1 MSKEEFLNRLNQLL
15 MSLPSEERERMK
27 VYYDEIIEDYI
38 ENGFSEEEA
47 VAKLGSVGAVAEEIL
62 KESKS
67 VIVTKEKMSGGAKVG
82 ITTLLVLGSPLW
94 GALLLA
100 ALAILLAFY
109 IVLCVPVIICGA
121 FAVAF
126 LAVSIIGIIG
136 TPFLLFESVSM
147 AAMQFGVG
155 VMALGI
161 SGIST
166 VLLIQSIKL
175 IKNGTKISIKGIA
188 KLFKSRVVRG

>member
-1 MSKEEFLNRLNQLL
+1 MSKQEFLNRLDQLL
-15 MSLPSEERERMK
+15 MSLPRDERVRMK

-38 ENGFSEEEA
+38 ENGVSEEEA
-47 VAKLGSVGAVAEEIL
+47 VAKLGSVGVVAEEIL
-62 KESKS
+62 REGKHI
-67 VIVTKEKMSGGAKVG
+67 IVTKEKMSGGAKVG

-100 ALAILLAFY
+100 ALALLLAFY
-109 IVLCVPVIICGA
+109 ILLCVPVIICGA

-126 LAVSIIGIIG
+126 LVVSIIGIIG

-161 SGIST
+161 SGISA

-175 IKNGTKISIKGIA
+175 IKSGTKISFGQVV